1 MENLTKVQRVI
12 IIGAAVI
19 MLLVIGYYIMHK
31 TQQYSTFDAND
42 ALQGNSAAE
51 GEQSGVLPPKE
62 SASKTI
68 IIHITGAVKT
78 GGVIQLSEGDRI
90 IDAIDKAGGITE
102 DADLSKVNLAYVLE
116 DGQKVYIPS
125 LQDEEIIKTVTDGSG
140 DDVIVDGDSAS
151 KTVNINRANQTELE
165 TLSGIGPS
173 TALKIIEYRK
183 EHGNFKKIEDLLNV
197 PGIGQAKF
205 DAIKGQITI

>member
-1 MENLTKVQRVI
+1 MENLSKIQKLI

-31 TQQYSTFDAND
+31 TQSYTAFEAND
-42 ALQGNSAAE
+42 AVGASQDLPENQTS
-51 GEQSGVLPPKE
+51 LPPANE
-62 SASKTI
+62 PKTI

-78 GGVIQLSEGDRI
+78 GGVIHLIEGDRI

-102 DADLSKVNLAYVLE
+102 DADLSKVNLAYVLQ

-125 LQDEEIIKTVTDGSG
+125 LQDEEIIRTVTDGSG
-140 DDVIVDGDSAS
+140 DDVIVDGAT
-151 KTVNINRANQTELE
+151 KAIVNINRATEAELE

-183 EHGNFKKIEDLLNV
+183 ANGNFKKIEDLMNV

-205 DAIKGQITI
+205 DAIKNNITI

>member
-1 MENLTKVQRVI
+1 MQ
-12 IIGAAVI
+12 GA
-19 MLLVIGYYIMHK
+19 
-31 TQQYSTFDAND
+31 
-42 ALQGNSAAE
+42 E
-51 GEQSGVLPPKE
+51 
-62 SASKTI
+62 SKTI
-68 IIHITGAVKT
+68 IVHITGSVKVA
-78 GGVIQLSEGDRI
+78 GVISLKEGDRI

-102 DADLSKVNLAYVLE
+102 DADLSKVNLAYVLQ

-125 LQDEEIIKTVTDGSG
+125 LQDDEIIKTVTDGSG
-140 DDVIVDGDSAS
+140 DDVILDGGSAS

-183 EHGNFKKIEDLLNV
+183 EHGNFKKIEDLMNV

-205 DAIKGQITI
+205 DAIKNNITI